1 MGEKGKEMPCSHC
14 GGVGH
19 TYIKCPQLSP
29 EQIKEKKDAIL
40 KKKEDKA
47 KKKKEKERRK
57 ELYTEKD
64 YIFRNNNMYEVVLYW
79 GYSDIPENGFQRDH
93 PKLMRMTYI
102 PPMEERV
109 VKISKIYRIVVL
121 PVLEVVQENNAA
133 MKVLPIDEKYGSYF
147 KVLDVELDKYPDL
160 IFEFSQEYTPPK
172 SEIEQWKE
180 FALKTHYLLR
190 EIQKMTTT
198 NKKDEDGQVIYHEK
212 YENIEPFL
220 TMVEDIPIPNT
231 CTEADKEKAG
241 IPSALTNIT

>member
-1 MGEKGKEMPCSHC
+1 MPCSHC

-19 TYIKCPQLSP
+19 TYVKCPQLTP

-40 KKKEDKA
+40 KKKEEKE
-47 KKKKEKERRK
+47 KKKKMKERRL
-57 ELYTEKD
+57 EMYTERD
-64 YIFRNNNMYEVVLYW
+64 YVFRNNNMYEVVLYW
-79 GYSDIPENGFQRDH
+79 GYSDLPENQGINRG
-93 PKLMRMTYI
+93 KLMRTIYI

-109 VKISKIYRIVVL
+109 VKICKVYRIVIL

-133 MKVLPIDEKYGSYF
+133 KKILPIDEKFNSYF
-147 KVLDVELDKYPDL
+147 KLLDVELDKYPDL
-160 IFEFSQEYTPPK
+160 TFEFSREYTPPK
-172 SEIEQWKE
+172 SDLEQWKE
-180 FALKTHYLLR
+180 FALKSHYLLK

-198 NKKDEDGQVIYHEK
+198 NKKDVDGHVIYHEK

-220 TMVEDIPIPNT
+220 SMVEDIPIPHT